1 MELKL
6 NPYVKHLTN
15 KFLSPLLKEN
25 GCQNLDVEPQLQSW
39 WFNISQIPDSTDW
52 GKLTNYNLNL
62 EAQERTTLPVN
73 GKLRI
78 QENKLTLQLFMK
90 FIRIR
95 TINEKIRNI
104 ESNYAE
110 NHQRVYNKE
119 PEKTAMLM
127 IEATTTKENYQEEY
141 YTCN

>member
-6 NPYVKHLTN
+6 NPHLKNLTK
-15 KFLSPLLKEN
+15 KFLSPLLQEN
-25 GCQNLDVEPQLQSW
+25 ACQNLDVEPQLQSW
-39 WFNISQIPDSTDW
+39 WFNNSQIPDSTDW
-52 GKLTNYNLNL
+52 GKLINFNLNL

-95 TINEKIRNI
+95 TINEKIKDI
-104 ESNYAE
+104 ESNYAD
-110 NHQRVYNKE
+110 NYHRVYNKE
-119 PEKTAMLM
+119 QEESAMII

-141 YTCN
+141 

>member
-1 MELKL
+1 MTKIDFLFSDGVKIKAICQ
-6 NPYVKHLTN
+6 NPTN
-15 KFLSPLLKEN
+15 KFLTPLLKEN

-110 NHQRVYNKE
+110 NYHRVYNKE
-119 PEKTAMLM
+119 
-127 IEATTTKENYQEEY
+127 Q
-141 YTCN
+141 